1 MASLLYESLCK
12 CSLKK
17 QIPAVKKPSR
27 QHIIYFSFVTLWSN
41 SIILYIMKTR
51 AIFLSL
57 LLAIVLTDTS
67 NAQVGVLR
75 RAMNRTIDRK
85 IDSAIIKS
93 EQDKAKERAEADKNQ
108 ADSTKPKDTS
118 TKATGRGVFGAKIDN
133 KFNDEYT
140 FTGRIYT
147 QMETYDKKEVNKA
160 DFYTY
165 FNSTTMNAG
174 IEVKPVNYKEGD
186 KTQPMVILFDSD
198 NRTMMMLLVKEGPKT
213 GFISGI
219 PSDSAMA
226 AQAKNQKGAVAESPT
241 ITKTGN
247 SRVIAGYKCDEYKVT
262 EANKE
267 GYANVW
273 MTKDVKLKADK
284 KYWSQS
290 GLPTYY
296 NNPEFA
302 GGMLLAMD
310 EFDKNNKLVM
320 KMETKEINEKFNH
333 SISTVGYTFMKWNLN
348 QSGKK

>member
-1 MASLLYESLCK
+1 
-12 CSLKK
+12 
-17 QIPAVKKPSR
+17 
-27 QHIIYFSFVTLWSN
+27 
-41 SIILYIMKTR
+41 MKTR

-57 LLAIVLTDTS
+57 LLAIALTNVS
-67 NAQVGVLR
+67 NAQIGVLR

-85 IDSAIIKS
+85 IDSAIIKG
-93 EQDKAKERAEADKNQ
+93 EQDKAKEKEQADKNK
-108 ADSTKPKDTS
+108 ADSTAPKDNS

-133 KFNDEYT
+133 KYNDEYK
-140 FTGRIYT
+140 FTGRLYT
-147 QMETYDKKEVNKA
+147 QMETYDKKDVSKA

-165 FNSTTMNAG
+165 FNTNTMNAG
-174 IEVKPVNYKEGD
+174 IEVKPVDYKEGD
-186 KTQPMVILFDSD
+186 KTKPMVFLFDND
-198 NRTMMMLLVKEGPKT
+198 NRTLMMLMVQEGSKT

-226 AQAKNQKGAVAESPT
+226 AQAKNQKGATAQNAT

-247 SRVIAGYKCDEYKVT
+247 SKVIAGYKCDEYKVV
-262 EANKE
+262 EAEKE
-267 GYANVW
+267 GYSNVW

-320 KMETKEINEKFNH
+320 KMETKEINENFPH
-333 SISTVGYTFMKWNLN
+333 SISTVGYTFMKMNLG
-348 QSGKK
+348 QGSKK